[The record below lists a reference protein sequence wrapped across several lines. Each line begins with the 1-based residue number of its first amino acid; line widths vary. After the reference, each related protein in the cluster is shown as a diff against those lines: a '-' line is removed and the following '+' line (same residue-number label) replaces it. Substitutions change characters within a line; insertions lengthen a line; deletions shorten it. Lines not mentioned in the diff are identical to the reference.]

1 MEEKF
6 IENEIKIS
14 VKEIVRS
21 KIDEEIDE
29 KVEKFRRELED
40 RKDDYIAEVMKGI
53 RIYHERDIGSMGINY
68 KIVFENVYRL
78 EKVEE
83 EIWEI

>member
-6 IENEIKIS
+6 IENAIKIS
-14 VKEIVRS
+14 VKQIVRD
-21 KIDEEIDE
+21 KIDKEIDEE
-29 KVEKFRRELED
+29 VEQFRRKLED

-53 RIYHERDIGSMGINY
+53 RIYHERDIGSEGINY
-68 KIVFENVYRL
+68 KIIFENVYRL

-83 EIWEI
+83 

>member
-6 IENEIKIS
+6 IENGIKIS
-14 VKEIVRS
+14 VKQIVRD
-21 KIDEEIDE
+21 KIDKEIDEE
-29 KVEKFRRELED
+29 VEQFRRKLED

-53 RIYHERDIGSMGINY
+53 RIYHERDFGSMGVNY
-68 KIVFENVYRL
+68 KILFENVYRT

-83 EIWEI
+83 ER

>member
-6 IENEIKIS
+6 IENGIKIS

-21 KIDEEIDE
+21 KIDKEIDE

-53 RIYHERDIGSMGINY
+53 RIYHGRDIGSEGMNY
-68 KIVFENVYRL
+68 KIIFENVYRL

-83 EIWEI
+83 ER

>member
-6 IENEIKIS
+6 IENGIKIT

-21 KIDEEIDE
+21 KIDEEINE

-40 RKDDYIAEVMKGI
+40 RKDD
-53 RIYHERDIGSMGINY
+53 
-68 KIVFENVYRL
+68 
-78 EKVEE
+78 
-83 EIWEI
+83 

>member
-6 IENEIKIS
+6 IENGIKIS

-21 KIDEEIDE
+21 KIDKEIDE

-53 RIYHERDIGSMGINY
+53 RIYHERDIGSMEMNY
-68 KIVFENVYRL
+68 KIIFENIYRL
-78 EKVEE
+78 EEGE
-83 EIWEI
+83 WRWMT